1 MGDGM
6 LQAVPSPVRRLAGGA
21 PVIDYRSPLSQ
32 DTSDR
37 EDTELVDRLRAQDP
51 EALRELYGRFSRPVF
66 GYLLR
71 FLPDRATAEDV
82 QQQVFLEV
90 WQKSDR
96 FDAERGSLMTWVMT
110 IARSRAIDS
119 ARRRVPEPRDPEMA
133 ARTIDQRPGAE
144 DEIGEVVAGW
154 QFSQLIGQLPDDE
167 ADLLRYRFHNELTQT
182 EIADR
187 TGIPLGTVKSRMV
200 SALERLRRMMEAEA

>member
-1 MGDGM
+1 MI
-6 LQAVPSPVRRLAGGA
+6 QAVPSPPRRLHARL

-32 DTSDR
+32 DTSDPD
-37 EDTELVDRLRAQDP
+37 ESNLVARLRAQDP
-51 EALRELYGRFSRPVF
+51 EALRDLYGRFSRPVF

-96 FDAERGSLMTWVMT
+96 FDPARGSLMTWVMT

-119 ARRRVPEPRDPEMA
+119 SRRRIPEPRDPEVA
-133 ARTIDQRPGAE
+133 ARAIDRRPGPD
-144 DEIGEVVAGW
+144 DEISEVVATW
-154 QFSQLIGQLPDDE
+154 QFSQLIGQLPDEE
-167 ADLLRYRFHNELTQT
+167 ADLLRYRFHGELTQT

-200 SALERLRRMMEAEA
+200 SGLERLRRMMEAEA

>member
-1 MGDGM
+1 MI
-6 LQAVPSPVRRLAGGA
+6 QAVPSPGHRLARDMA
-21 PVIDYRSPLSQ
+21 VIDYRSPLSS
-32 DTSDR
+32 DDSDR
-37 EDTELVDRLRAQDP
+37 EDRDLVERLRAQDP
-51 EALRELYGRFSRPVF
+51 EALREFYGRYSRPVF
-66 GYLLR
+66 GCLLR

-96 FDAERGSLMTWVMT
+96 FDSDRGSLMTWVMT
-110 IARSRAIDS
+110 IARSRAIDH
-119 ARRRVPEPRDPEMA
+119 ARRRVPEPRDPEAA
-133 ARTIDQRPGAE
+133 ARTLDQRPGPE

-167 ADLLRYRFHNELTQT
+167 ADLLRYRFHNELTQA